1 MGPSLSKLSA
11 HLVFSTKHREP
22 LLLRPP
28 RGRVH
33 AYLATV
39 LKNLD
44 SPARK
49 IGGVSDHVHVLFRTS
64 KNHALA
70 DVVEAVKTSSSRWI
84 KAQSPALRSFNWQ
97 SGYGSFSLSHSE
109 VEAVAEYIDRQE
121 EHHRTVS
128 FQSANRQSR
137 RFSGHKGTDAAT
149 WTRQPSTRGS
159 EQVAQRGIA
168 ATRDQVFIADC

>member
-128 FQSANRQSR
+128 FQEEYRKSLQTYGVEYDERYVW
-137 RFSGHKGTDAAT
+137 D
-149 WTRQPSTRGS
+149 
-159 EQVAQRGIA
+159 
-168 ATRDQVFIADC
+168 

>member
-1 MGPSLSKLSA
+1 
-11 HLVFSTKHREP
+11 
-22 LLLRPP
+22 
-28 RGRVH
+28 VH

-128 FQSANRQSR
+128 FQEEYRKSLQTYGVEYDERYVW
-137 RFSGHKGTDAAT
+137 D
-149 WTRQPSTRGS
+149 
-159 EQVAQRGIA
+159 
-168 ATRDQVFIADC
+168 